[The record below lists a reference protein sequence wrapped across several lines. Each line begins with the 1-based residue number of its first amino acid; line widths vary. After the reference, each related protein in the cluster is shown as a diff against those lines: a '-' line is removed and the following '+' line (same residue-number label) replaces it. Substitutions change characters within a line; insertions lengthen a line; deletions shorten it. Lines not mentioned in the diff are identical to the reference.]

1 MKLRIKQVAKTKN
14 VSMGSIAEHLDV
26 TPTQVSNYVKGSN
39 LIPLDKLYKIA
50 ELLECDVLELIE
62 PSSENFAHFYNQS
75 GEWWGIRKE

>member
-14 VSMGSIAEHLDV
+14 VSMGAIADHLEISS
-26 TPTQVSNYVKGSN
+26 TQVSNYNSGSN
-39 LIPLDKLYKIA
+39 LIPLDKLHKIA

-62 PSSENFAHFYNQS
+62 PSSENFAHFYNQQ

>member
-14 VSMGSIAEHLDV
+14 ISMGSIAEHLDV

-39 LIPLDKLYKIA
+39 LIPLDKLHKIA